1 MEHGWLST
9 KYRANVMRP
18 NIRGGMCST
27 QHIAAH
33 ICVFELEL
41 IYGAISI
48 LRNGPRILRA
58 MNTVKKEMEDS
69 HGQ

>member
-18 NIRGGMCST
+18 NIRGEMIVT
-27 QHIAAH
+27 EHTAANL
-33 ICVFELEL
+33 CLDELNK

-58 MNTVKKEMEDS
+58 MNTVRKEMEDS